1 MKDYYL
7 DGRKL
12 DLDKTVGYYLD
23 LNPEIRPKV
32 YKHLPMIKM
41 VENMKLKTLVKF
53 APDKDKIQEELN
65 KYEKLVKAKGY
76 TINLVIR

>member
-23 LNPEIRPKV
+23 LNPEVKPKV
-32 YKHLPMIKM
+32 LKHLPMLKM
-41 VENMKLKTLVKF
+41 AENMKLKTLVKF
-53 APDKDKIQEELN
+53 APDEDKIQEELD
-65 KYEKLVKAKGY
+65 KYAQMVKDKGY
-76 TINLVIR
+76 IINLGDE